1 MPETEDLIRILSQI
15 AHSTFRRLPFAA
27 DTGRRYC
34 VSCSF
39 CRTQYSPAGI
49 FMTDWDTTSSRR
61 CTAEGCIQAGNDLLM
76 PGSRREYSA
85 LLCALRDG
93 RLDRRL
99 LRSCAGRIIKTALG
113 LSAPTAP

>member
-1 MPETEDLIRILSQI
+1 M
-15 AHSTFRRLPFAA
+15 
-27 DTGRRYC
+27 
-34 VSCSF
+34 
-39 CRTQYSPAGI
+39 
-49 FMTDWDTTSSRR
+49 
-61 CTAEGCIQAGNDLLM
+61 M
-76 PGSRREYSA
+76 PGNRREYSA

>member
-1 MPETEDLIRILSQI
+1 MTSYNLVNGVHAANSAALCTAI
-15 AHSTFRRLPFAA
+15 ARCEWGF
-27 DTGRRYC
+27 
-34 VSCSF
+34 
-39 CRTQYSPAGI
+39 AGI

-76 PGSRREYSA
+76 PGNRREYSA

>member
-1 MPETEDLIRILSQI
+1 MTSYNPVNGVHAANSAALCTAI
-15 AHSTFRRLPFAA
+15 ARCEWGF
-27 DTGRRYC
+27 
-34 VSCSF
+34 
-39 CRTQYSPAGI
+39 AGI